1 MLFVTCRSD
10 SNLRRNKYY
19 TPFGNCSVNG
29 NKNNPKGTPI
39 DKLQGGGVEAG
50 STCGMLPSND
60 LILKW
65 GRAKLGM

>member
-1 MLFVTCRSD
+1 LA
-10 SNLRRNKYY
+10 LRCDCRNKYY

-29 NKNNPKGTPI
+29 NKNNPQGTSI

-60 LILKW
+60 QILQW